1 MTAQELIAAL
11 SAHYLDTKQMLPD
24 ELAHGSAAMLSQQVE
39 KIEALKAAY
48 TNALDELATRNY
60 SLRKENEE
68 LKADAKRL
76 DWLLKNTHMWV
87 QWDNRAGWIVRERSE
102 GLSIGVI
109 WSKTPRLAIDA
120 AMKGAT

>member
-1 MTAQELIAAL
+1 MKTAQELVN
-11 SAHYLDTKQMLPD
+11 
-24 ELAHGSAAMLSQQVE
+24 ELRDLVDLHTHAYDVCERSAATLLQQAE
-39 KIEALKAAY
+39 QIEALKVSY
-48 TNALDELATRNY
+48 TNELDELATRNY
-60 SLRKENEE
+60 SLRKENES

-87 QWDNRAGWIVRERSE
+87 QWDNRAGWIVRESSE

>member
-1 MTAQELIAAL
+1 MTKELLQQCLDALKSCRNVDQQWQIFDPQKVLKAVTDITVALAQQEQR
-11 SAHYLDTKQMLPD
+11 SPNES
-24 ELAHGSAAMLSQQVE
+24 ELAA
-39 KIEALKAAY
+39 
-48 TNALDELATRNY
+48 
-60 SLRKENEE
+60 